1 MKCFYDYIDN
11 IVFPRF
17 CNYFENSKPLTSQ
30 DQHKMKSL
38 YAEDYIYIVYK
49 YMQENDK
56 I

>member
-1 MKCFYDYIDN
+1 MKCFYDYIDRV
-11 IVFPRF
+11 VFPRF
-17 CNYFENSKPLTSQ
+17 SFYFANAGSLPSPEL
-30 DQHKMKSL
+30 HKMKSL